1 MKESNDVIIQP
12 GYYRGYAEGFNEGFN
27 EAFKQYEKFLLTAQN
42 PKIIVTTQENVERLK
57 REYNIE
63 HQKGECRE

>member
-1 MKESNDVIIQP
+1 MGESNDVTIQP
-12 GYYRGYAEGFNEGFN
+12 GYYRGYAEGFNKGFN

-57 REYNIE
+57 REYNID
-63 HQKGECRE
+63 